1 MRKVCLAILALL
13 IALPV
18 LAQLNAGPDNSPKV
32 GDAAPDFPI
41 PAAQRGQPAG
51 ALKDFQGKKN
61 VLLMFFPGAFTPGCT
76 TEFTEAGQ
84 QYDKFTAL
92 NVEML
97 GISADLPGAQNKFKE
112 TVGAKNSFV
121 SDRSL
126 GFSGRNDAVP
136 PIPALLLPIDQT
148 ERSSGRAAHRDPQI
162 AAHKSAR
169 HWGERKAGDPGLIR
183 IRGSR
188 PEPTFRGP
196 VPLPTFSRRVRG

>member
-1 MRKVCLAILALL
+1 MRKVSLVILALL
-13 IALPV
+13 LALPV
-18 LAQLNAGPDNSPKV
+18 FAQLNAGPDNSPKV
-32 GDAAPDFPI
+32 GEAAPDFPI

-97 GISADLPGAQNKFKE
+97 GISADLPGAQNQFKQS
-112 TVGAKNSFV
+112 VGAKNSFV

-126 GFSGRNDAVP
+126 AISTKYDA
-136 PIPALLLPIDQT
+136 AAANNSKRYYFLIDQT
-148 ERSSGRAAHRDPQI
+148 GKILWKSSNNSLI
-162 AAHKSAR
+162 ATDQLLTQVS
-169 HWGERKAGDPGLIR
+169 KALGK
-183 IRGSR
+183 
-188 PEPTFRGP
+188 
-196 VPLPTFSRRVRG
+196 